1 MFIGGGFGVGLT
13 VSELGVPVPVLPA
26 GLVERPARL
35 SEVLP
40 VAARTPAEKAQELGR
55 VARLKAMIAAYEVVS

>member
-13 VSELGVPVPVLPA
+13 VADLVVPSQLA
-26 GLVERPARL
+26 EWERPARL

-40 VAARTPAEKAQELGR
+40 PASRTPAEKALELGR
-55 VARLKAMIAAYEVVS
+55 LARLEAMIAAYR